1 MIIIQLT
8 MRRMN
13 IFLEKVQSPQNEK
26 INRIHYITDNKKC
39 TWFMYVL
46 FILNIILFILLYI
59 IYLFNYIESSLT
71 EKCLNWVE
79 TKIFY
84 FLLIIKNNDKT

>member
-1 MIIIQLT
+1 
-8 MRRMN
+8 
-13 IFLEKVQSPQNEK
+13 
-26 INRIHYITDNKKC
+26 
-39 TWFMYVL
+39 MYVL